1 LYAYYHQFGNE
12 GVEFILF
19 NQSVNRLQAKG
30 FEQNSPDYSFFF
42 HTLLWAFLPFSIA
55 FYAGVFERTRNLI
68 KERFKKDIRR

>member
-1 LYAYYHQFGNE
+1 MGILPILYAYYHQFGNE

-42 HTLLWAFLPFSIA
+42 HTLLWAFYLFNRILHGG
-55 FYAGVFERTRNLI
+55 FRKN
-68 KERFKKDIRR
+68 